1 MNRIHSIGYL
11 SENQKSHVVEENV
24 FVLPYAV
31 PNALHAVEDV
41 GAKLGEDSKD
51 VQSLFG
57 QLEEHGEDFGKL
69 FKNELPIEI
78 CRTYK
83 SETLS
88 YPINVNILCNF

>member
-1 MNRIHSIGYL
+1 M
-11 SENQKSHVVEENV
+11 EENV

-51 VQSLFG
+51 ARSLFG

-69 FKNELPIEI
+69 FKNELHIAL
-78 CRTYK
+78 CRFYK

-88 YPINVNILCNF
+88 YPINVIMSCNFCPMRKR

>member
-1 MNRIHSIGYL
+1 M
-11 SENQKSHVVEENV
+11 EENV

-31 PNALHAVEDV
+31 PNALHVVEDV

-51 VQSLFG
+51 AQSLFG

-69 FKNELPIEI
+69 FKNELHIAL
-78 CRTYK
+78 CRSYK

-88 YPINVNILCNF
+88 YPINVNILCNFLPHT